1 MTSYFFWSGLYFL
14 THSENKTKRSGV
26 FIASVSPSVFY
37 NLFLFFLL
45 LSCAIL
51 QRGEDMRGD
60 VSSFIKVLSNNNNQI
75 CNELL
80 KDRDHNHLP

>member
-1 MTSYFFWSGLYFL
+1 MGCGFL

-26 FIASVSPSVFY
+26 FIASISPSIFY

-45 LSCAIL
+45 LSSAIL
-51 QRGEDMRGD
+51 RRDEDMRGD
-60 VSSFIKVLSNNNNQI
+60 VKSFIKVLSNNNNEI

-80 KDRDHNHLP
+80 KDRDRNHLP